1 MSENIHQGGCSCG
14 DSRYETNSDPVRARV
29 CHCRYCQL
37 RSGSP
42 FGIGAWFKEENVKI
56 LKGNFKK
63 YIFVTESGNDFE
75 TNFCEKCG
83 TSVYWTINADALKGM
98 IAIGAGTFDP
108 PAFWFDISGEIFTR
122 SKAPFI
128 TIDCADRFE
137 TSPAYKP
144 VKKDDNR
151 FDGDK

>member
-1 MSENIHQGGCSCG
+1 MEIC
-14 DSRYETNSDPVRARV
+14 RYETNSDPVRARV

-63 YIFVTESGNDFE
+63 YKFVTESGNDFE

-128 TIDCADRFE
+128 TID
-137 TSPAYKP
+137 
-144 VKKDDNR
+144 VKIVLIDLKHLQLINQL
-151 FDGDK
+151 KKTIIVLKVINN

>member
-1 MSENIHQGGCSCG
+1 MCIR
-14 DSRYETNSDPVRARV
+14 DR
-29 CHCRYCQL
+29 
-37 RSGSP
+37 
-42 FGIGAWFKEENVKI
+42 
-56 LKGNFKK
+56 
-63 YIFVTESGNDFE
+63 
-75 TNFCEKCG
+75 
-83 TSVYWTINADALKGM
+83 LKGM

-144 VKKDDNR
+144 VKKDNNR